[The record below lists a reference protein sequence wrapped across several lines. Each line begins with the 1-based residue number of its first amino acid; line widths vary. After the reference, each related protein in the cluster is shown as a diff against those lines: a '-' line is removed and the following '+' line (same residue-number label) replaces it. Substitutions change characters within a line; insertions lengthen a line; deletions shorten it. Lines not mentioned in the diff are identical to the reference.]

1 MSLKMDFMN
10 QVSEDLEKLPSGATK
25 PLPRLSGIKDLLMGP
40 AGTGKTHAIG
50 TLVDAGLEVF
60 YVDLENG
67 LESLIGYYTDHG
79 KVLPDNLHWFKIGQP
94 KSGISTL
101 LDGARRVN
109 TLSYETLCKAVD
121 PNRSSYNQYLLFLSA
136 LGKYVDD
143 RTGEDFGSV
152 NDWDMNRVL
161 VIDSMTQLANI
172 CMKNMV
178 GGKPAYAQNE
188 WGVSQNQLM
197 DLLTFL
203 CNQCNCH
210 VVVLAHVDRE
220 VDQISGGTKL
230 MVSSLGR
237 ALYSKLPSLFSDV
250 ILSVRD
256 GSKWSWDTSTPL
268 ADIKTRNLPI
278 QAGLS
283 PSFIPV
289 IEKWRSR
296 VKGMENVT

>member
-1 MSLKMDFMN
+1 MTEQIQTESK
-10 QVSEDLEKLPSGATK
+10 VPK
-25 PLPRLSGIKDLLMGP
+25 LSGIKDLLMGP
-40 AGTGKTHAIG
+40 AGTGKTHSIG

-67 LESLIGYYTDHG
+67 LESLIGYYTDNG
-79 KVLPDNLHWFKIGQP
+79 KQLPENLHWFKIGQP
-94 KSGISTL
+94 KSGISAL
-101 LDGARRVN
+101 LDSARRVN

-121 PNRSSYNQYLLFLSA
+121 PNRASYNQYLLFLSA
-136 LGKYVDD
+136 LGKFVDD
-143 RTGEDFGSV
+143 RTGNEFGAV
-152 NDWDMNRVL
+152 NEWDANRVL
-161 VIDSMTQLANI
+161 VIDGMTQLANI
-172 CMKNMV
+172 CIKNMV

-230 MVSSLGR
+230 MVSSLGK

-250 ILSVRD
+250 ILSVRE
-256 GSKWSWDTSTPL
+256 GAKWTWDTSTPL

-278 QAGLS
+278 RSGLE
-283 PSFIPV
+283 PSFQPV
-289 IEKWRSR
+289 IDRWRSR
-296 VKGMENVT
+296 SKGMEDIS